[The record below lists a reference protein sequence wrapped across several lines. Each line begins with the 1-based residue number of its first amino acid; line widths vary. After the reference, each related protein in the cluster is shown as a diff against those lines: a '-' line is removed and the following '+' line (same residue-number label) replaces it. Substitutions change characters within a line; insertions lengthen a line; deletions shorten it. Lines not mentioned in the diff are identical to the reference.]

1 VTRFTGL
8 KVTRHYAKAGD
19 AMSSR
24 KIHSYSSTGNL
35 QEMLLRRWRFGIV
48 ALTYVVTVMVLFPS
62 IANAVPSFA
71 RQTGMQCAM
80 CHTAFPQLTPF
91 GREFKLNGYVLSNEQ
106 SKLPPLAVML
116 MPSFTHTA
124 EGQAPS
130 AAKDFGK
137 NNNFALTQASFFY
150 AGRLFGPYAET
161 LFGKEGASIA
171 NKIGTF
177 LQGTYDGAGRL
188 WSWDNWEVRFA
199 DSASIKNNNVVY
211 GVYANNNPTLQDLWN
226 TTPAWG
232 FPFSSSGLAPTPA
245 AAPLLAGTVAQQ
257 VLGLGAYARFFDL
270 LYVEAGGYRT
280 LAKNSQVSFG
290 VPRDD
295 VNGETQI
302 TNIAPYWRLALEQRW
317 GSHSLQVGTYGM
329 AANTFPGRD
338 RSAGKD
344 HITDIGLDSQYQ
356 YSSVSHDVTVL
367 VNWIHEGQDWH
378 ASQSLGAADHSRDSL
393 WNFAVTAS
401 YLYDKTY
408 GADLQYFLIDGRK
421 DASLYP
427 DSRTG
432 SPTSD
437 GWIIQLD
444 YLPFNKG
451 GGPSFWPYSNVKFS
465 LQYWIYNRFDGSR
478 HNFDG
483 AGRNASDNNT
493 LYLEAWIAF

>member
-1 VTRFTGL
+1 MNAKKTNYDTPTG
-8 KVTRHYAKAGD
+8 T
-19 AMSSR
+19 
-24 KIHSYSSTGNL
+24 L
-35 QEMLLRRWRFGIV
+35 QEMLRPLRFGIS
-48 ALTYVVTVMVLFPS
+48 ALIYGLSVMVLWPS
-62 IANAVPSFA
+62 LAYAVPSFA

-91 GREFKLNGYVLSNEQ
+91 GREFKLGGYTLSNEQ

-150 AGRLFGPYAET
+150 AGRLFGPYAEP
-161 LFGKEGASIA
+161 LFGKRVASSIA

-177 LQGTYDGAGRL
+177 LQGTYDGVGKL

-199 DSASIKNNNVVY
+199 DSASINNSNVVY
-211 GVYANNNPTLQDLWN
+211 GIYANNNPTLQDLWN

-232 FPFSSSGLAPTPA
+232 FPFSGSGLVPTPS
-245 AAPLLAGTVAQQ
+245 AAPLLSGTVAQQ

-270 LYVEAGGYRT
+270 LYVELGGYRT
-280 LAKNSQVSFG
+280 LGPRTQRAFG

-295 VNGETQI
+295 VNEETQI
-302 TNIAPYWRLALEQRW
+302 TDIAPYWRLALEQRW
-317 GSHSLQVGTYGM
+317 GSHSLQVGTYGV

-344 HITDIGLDSQYQ
+344 HIMDIGLDSQYQ
-356 YSSVSHDVTVL
+356 YSSGSHDVTVL
-367 VNWIHEGQDWH
+367 LNWLHERDSWH
-378 ASQSLGAADHSRDSL
+378 ASQGLGAADHSRDFL
-393 WNFAVTAS
+393 WNFSTTAS

-408 GADLQYFLIDGRK
+408 GADFQYFLIDGRK
-421 DASLYP
+421 DSLLYP
-427 DSRTG
+427 DSRMG

-444 YLPFNKG
+444 YLPFNKR

-478 HNFDG
+478 RNYDG
-483 AGRNASDNNT
+483 AGRNARDNNT
-493 LYLEAWIAF
+493 LYLQAWIAF